1 MLNFFTSGFRK
12 IATGIRR
19 TFYGH
24 NYVDDRQADII
35 DGFVSSNAWTVPAVG
50 IASGLLFRDEL
61 SDVIEDLIGRIE

>member
-1 MLNFFTSGFRK
+1 MWNFFTSGFK
-12 IATGIRR
+12 KVATGIRR

-61 SDVIEDLIGRIE
+61 SDVLEDLIGRI